1 MNRSSVAVIELAGDI
16 NGHVMFEL
24 SALIGALVDQ
34 HRPHV
39 VVNLTGVAQV
49 HGCGIRSLVERT
61 KQLRTMGGDV
71 KIVGM
76 RPALERT
83 FYAADAARFFERY
96 DTLEA
101 AVDGFDHSTTQPFAP
116 RP

>member
-1 MNRSSVAVIELAGDI
+1 MNRSSVAVIELAGEI
-16 NGHVMFEL
+16 NGHVMLEL

-34 HRPHV
+34 HRRHV
-39 VVNLTGVAQV
+39 VVNLSGAAQV
-49 HGCGIRSLVERT
+49 HRRGIQSLVKQT
-61 KQLRTMGGDV
+61 KQLRSMGGDV

-83 FYAADAARFFERY
+83 FCAVDAARFFERY

-101 AVDGFDHSTTQPFAP
+101 AVDGFTRHDTQPFAP